1 MAHTLPVTI
10 DGPKGRLGSTFGEAT
25 DPAQRVV
32 CYDLAAAAFGAPL
45 SGPEYREREEHLG
58 GRPLLRDG
66 GWRFWCLASA
76 ADPLLVYA
84 TCKTIRRDLLVRDG
98 AGADENGGD
107 GDVRIEPGY
116 CIAAV
121 VTDDR
126 FRGYGLAAALL
137 RHVAEWLDAPGRCYA
152 SMLYTIVGDFY
163 VDKGWQTFPVSQGT
177 ILTPDTHPTVGLDM
191 PETRTLKADE
201 IADLCQRDV
210 LQLKQSFSQLDDGDN
225 NTHVAVLP
233 THEMISLLHD
243 RASFIS
249 SKTCPGR
256 NHVLGATCASGNAW
270 MYWYHDLRSHQLTI
284 QRIHPAQNSST
295 DQAENMA
302 SLFMCALKEAR
313 NWDMPRVVVWNVTFV
328 IDQALKLLHDQYEIK
343 SSVED
348 EAKNNIPSLRM
359 RGRLVTEKIRWHSNE
374 FYAWS

>member
-1 MAHTLPVTI
+1 M
-10 DGPKGRLGSTFGEAT
+10 
-25 DPAQRVV
+25 Q
-32 CYDLAAAAFGAPL
+32 
-45 SGPEYREREEHLG
+45 
-58 GRPLLRDG
+58 
-66 GWRFWCLASA
+66 
-76 ADPLLVYA
+76 
-84 TCKTIRRDLLVRDG
+84 
-98 AGADENGGD
+98 
-107 GDVRIEPGY
+107 
-116 CIAAV
+116 
-121 VTDDR
+121 
-126 FRGYGLAAALL
+126 
-137 RHVAEWLDAPGRCYA
+137 
-152 SMLYTIVGDFY
+152 FY